1 MLNFTNLVESYLIEG
16 AVAGAPNWLNDI
28 IKQHDNLFKTNIS
41 ENDLQTAFNKSGPGY
56 VAQQEIPNIQSF
68 IRVIAVLNNLYKNS
82 KTNKPSDLTTFY
94 NTFGDINDP
103 KATQNILT
111 DTIKKFNDKSDW
123 TIAKFDSDL
132 ADIYDKWLGVADQ
145 QAKVALQTYNNDY
158 ILPATQK
165 IITKR
170 TSFFDRI
177 ARLKSPTQPFTNLI
191 VDVFKYPEEYI
202 SGTRKVTQDFPD
214 IVDNLYITNL
224 FNVGLAAKNF
234 FAAEITRLKVENN
247 TNNTQNNPPPQ
258 QQTNQQQRQ
267 LNQQQTTAGR
277 NAPRVSPPGSRGPRP
292 TPTPSGAP
300 PVPGQIQTAGLN
312 LFDTY
317 LNSVLIQEG
326 PVGQAV
332 QFLRNVG
339 GATKAA
345 SLSPIKQFPEVF
357 KRVFK
362 DNANLMNFVTGRPVQ
377 YKRIDANGKEIS
389 GPNGTGT
396 TDPENY
402 IIGNISKMET
412 TEAVELIKALR
423 SIAEYTRKGIGAGER
438 LKYGQQALGA
448 LAGAAIGPGGSGPG
462 GIYQGPG

>member
-1 MLNFTNLVESYLIEG
+1 MPRIDFTDIVSDILLEG
-16 AVAGAPNWLNDI
+16 EVTGAPKWLNEV

-41 ENDLQTAFNKSGPGY
+41 DNDLQTAFNKSGPGY

-68 IRVIAVLNNLYKNS
+68 IRLIAVLNNLYKNS
-82 KTNKPSDLTTFY
+82 KTNKPTDLTTFY
-94 NTFGDINDP
+94 NTFPDTGDS
-103 KATQNILT
+103 KAIQNILT
-111 DTIKKFNDKSDW
+111 DTIKKFNNKSDW
-123 TIAKFDSDL
+123 TIAKFDSGL

-145 QAKVALQTYNNDY
+145 QAKVALETYNNDY

-214 IVDNLYITNL
+214 IVDNLYVTSL

-234 FAAEITRLKVENN
+234 FAAEITRLKTENN
-247 TNNTQNNPPPQ
+247 TNNSQNNSPPQ
-258 QQTNQQQRQ
+258 QQTNNQ
-267 LNQQQTTAGR
+267 NQQQTGNQNQQQTQTSQGDISR
-277 NAPRVSPPGSRGPRP
+277 TTVPRGSSGVSTR
-292 TPTPSGAP
+292 TTY
-300 PVPGQIQTAGLN
+300 TNAGLN

-317 LNSVLIQEG
+317 FNSVLIQEG

-357 KRVFK
+357 KKTFK
-362 DNANLMNFVTGRPVQ
+362 DNANLMNFVTGKPVQ
-377 YKRIDANGKEIS
+377 YKRVDANGKEIS
-389 GPNGTGT
+389 GSDSTGT
-396 TDPENY
+396 TNPENY
-402 IIGNISKMET
+402 SIVNISKMET

-423 SIAEYTRKGIGAGER
+423 SIAEYTRKGVGAGER
-438 LKYGQQALGA
+438 LKYASQAVGA
-448 LAGAAIGPGGSGPG
+448 LASFGGASLYGGPS
-462 GIYQGPG
+462 

>member
-1 MLNFTNLVESYLIEG
+1 MFNFTDIVSNVLLEA
-16 AVAGAPNWLNDI
+16 AVTGAPDWLNEI
-28 IKQHDNLFKTNIS
+28 IKQHDILFKTNIS

-56 VAQQEIPNIQSF
+56 VAQQEIPNVQSF
-68 IRVIAVLNNLYKNS
+68 IRLIAVLNNLYKNS
-82 KTNKPSDLTTFY
+82 KTNKPTDLATFY
-94 NTFGDINDP
+94 STFPDDINNP
-103 KATQNILT
+103 KATQNILN
-111 DTIKKFNDKSDW
+111 DTIKKFNNKSDW
-123 TIAKFDSDL
+123 TIAKFDSGL

-145 QAKVALQTYNNDY
+145 QAKVALETYNNDY

-214 IVDNLYITNL
+214 IVDNLYVTSL

-234 FAAEITRLKVENN
+234 FAAEITRLKTENN
-247 TNNTQNNPPPQ
+247 TNNSQNNPPSQ
-258 QQTNQQQRQ
+258 QQTNNQQQQ
-267 LNQQQTTAGR
+267 QQQQQTGNQNQQQTQTSQG
-277 NAPRVSPPGSRGPRP
+277 NIPRTTVPRGSSGVSTR
-292 TPTPSGAP
+292 TTYAN
-300 PVPGQIQTAGLN
+300 AGLN

-317 LNSVLIQEG
+317 FNSVLIQEG

-357 KRVFK
+357 KKVFK
-362 DNANLMNFVTGRPVQ
+362 DNANLMNFVTGKPVQ
-377 YKRIDANGKEIS
+377 YKRVNANGKEIS
-389 GPNGTGT
+389 GPGSTGT
-396 TDPENY
+396 TDPKNY
-402 IIGNISKMET
+402 LIGNISKMET

-423 SIAEYTRKGIGAGER
+423 SVAEYTRKGIGAGER
-438 LKYGQQALGA
+438 LKYAGQAASALMGFSGQS
-448 LAGAAIGPGGSGPG
+448 LYGGPR
-462 GIYQGPG
+462 